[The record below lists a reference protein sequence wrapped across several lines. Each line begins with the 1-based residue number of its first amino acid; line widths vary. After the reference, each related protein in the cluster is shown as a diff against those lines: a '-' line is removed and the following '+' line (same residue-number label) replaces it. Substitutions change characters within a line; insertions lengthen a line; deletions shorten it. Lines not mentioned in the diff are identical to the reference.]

1 MATDQ
6 LEQRVLEQ
14 AEYWQSSD
22 FDEATRNEVKRMM
35 DENPELLSEC
45 FYTDLEFGTG
55 GMRGIMGVGTN
66 RVNKYTIG
74 MATQGLFNY
83 LKQTYPEG
91 KIRLAI
97 AYDSRN
103 NSPEFAGF
111 AAEVLAT
118 NGAEVFLFNEL
129 RPTPELSFAIRQL
142 GCQSGIVITASHNPK
157 EYNGYKVYWDDGAQI
172 IAPHDKGII
181 EEVRKIKSFSQV
193 KLGNAQGRVR
203 MIGKNV
209 DEAYLDK
216 LNFVSL
222 SKGLEEY
229 KSKLGIAYT
238 SLHGTG
244 ITLVPRA
251 LRQMGFSKL
260 HVVSPQ
266 DKPNGDFPTAESPNP
281 EEREALTMAI
291 DQAKA
296 NDCEI
301 VLGTDPDCDRVG
313 AAVKDGDSFRLLN
326 GNETFS
332 LLAWYH
338 LNRWKEQGNLK
349 GKEFI
354 AKTVVTS
361 DIISRMAEDFGVNCY
376 ETLTGFKF
384 IAGVIREKEAE
395 ENFIMGGEESY
406 GYLSRDF
413 VRDKDGVISSVM
425 IAETAA
431 WAHSR
436 GMDLLQLLKEIHEKY
451 GLFRESLI
459 SVKKEGRAGKEEI
472 AAMMEGFRND
482 PPQSLG
488 AVKVV
493 EIKDIQEGV
502 IKSTD
507 GKVLSKLDLPQSN
520 VIQFLLEDGSK
531 VSARPS
537 GTEPKIKFYFSVRKE
552 LAPGDDYPAEAAKLD
567 ERVKQIQ
574 SELGLI

>member
-313 AAVKDGDSFRLLN
+313 VAVKDGDSFRLLN

>member
-193 KLGNAQGRVR
+193 KLGNAEGRVR

-313 AAVKDGDSFRLLN
+313 VAVKDGDSFRLLN